1 MLDIAYKLC
10 FETKMKKSLFKKFIM
25 AESKLHIR
33 LEYLKRFWIG
43 VLTKA
48 KFGWNINL
56 ESLYTAPNGTSI
68 FVYYTK
74 YNMYYLLFFNKDVFS
89 SISSHNEGVMD

>member
-1 MLDIAYKLC
+1 MV
-10 FETKMKKSLFKKFIM
+10 TK
-25 AESKLHIR
+25 ER
-33 LEYLKRFWIG
+33 
-43 VLTKA
+43 
-48 KFGWNINL
+48 WNINL
-56 ESLYTAPNGTSI
+56 ESLYMAPNGTSI